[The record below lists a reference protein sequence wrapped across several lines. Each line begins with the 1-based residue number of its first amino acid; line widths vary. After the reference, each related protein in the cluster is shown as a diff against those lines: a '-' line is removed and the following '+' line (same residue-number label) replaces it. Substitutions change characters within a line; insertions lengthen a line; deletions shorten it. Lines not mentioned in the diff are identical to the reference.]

1 MEQERRN
8 LLVAVSKALM
18 KQYVSSNRTDKE
30 VYELWNDFVVLC
42 CELEKESTQTFE
54 TKALDLAVR
63 HILDDIQAIE
73 MDLACVE
80 ASEAIITDMM
90 KKLDCMRKDLTDN
103 IYWAADIDYRG

>member
-1 MEQERRN
+1 MKQERRD
-8 LLVAVSKALM
+8 LCVAVSKALM
-18 KQYVSSNRTDKE
+18 KQYVNSGKRDKE
-30 VYELWNDFVVLC
+30 AFDLWNKFMAMC
-42 CELEKESTQTFE
+42 CELERESTKVVE

-63 HILDDIQAIE
+63 HILDDIEAVE

-80 ASEAIITDMM
+80 ASEVIITDMM